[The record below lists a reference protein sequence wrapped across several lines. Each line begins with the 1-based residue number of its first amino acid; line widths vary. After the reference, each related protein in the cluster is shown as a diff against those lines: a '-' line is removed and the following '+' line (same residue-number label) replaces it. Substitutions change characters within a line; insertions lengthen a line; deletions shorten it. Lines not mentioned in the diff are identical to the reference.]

1 MNNASFKNEVNNL
14 IAVRNKIRDKLK
26 NSKGDTTNHEQMT
39 KVEMSLNKFLENKDT
54 TLHQKQSILEGK
66 SAHLN
71 KAVQIIKHIQP
82 DNASERKF
90 KQELLK
96 SVKQSSNKIETI
108 FEHVQNMNDNI
119 LDNSDGIMQNGQ
131 DIKKNRQIN
140 QQLHNH
146 THTQLDQLQDE
157 VNIGNQIALVSTA
170 VTVGTAVVKTVDFA
184 VRVGPSLGA
193 FAVSLFM

>member
-1 MNNASFKNEVNNL
+1 MNNSFKNEVNNL
-14 IAVRNKIRDKLK
+14 IAVRNDIRTKLA
-26 NSKGDTTNHEQMT
+26 NSKGNTTNHEQLT

-66 SAHLN
+66 TAHLN
-71 KAVQIIKHIQP
+71 KAVKIIRHIQP

-90 KQELLK
+90 KQELLQN
-96 SVKQSSNKIETI
+96 VKQSSNKIETI
-108 FEHVQNMNDNI
+108 FEQVQNINDNI

-131 DIKKNRQIN
+131 DIKKNRQLN
-140 QQLHNH
+140 QKLHNQ
-146 THTQLDQLQDE
+146 THTQLDQLHGE

-193 FAVSLFM
+193 FALSLLM